1 MLIIAFT
8 SGCGIFRGGDQTYPG
23 RSPTSEGPT
32 PSQGPI
38 EPPARRDTETVDDK
52 WDLWSHGTR
61 LRGADLHPCKIL
73 DDDVCLEPI
82 TAQDVLVLANL
93 GANLVNA
100 SYPGVFN
107 VDPPYDIN
115 AQSVAELDD
124 LIEWAEKIGIYVVIH
139 FRTGPGR
146 NESAIHQLRDADM
159 SVWSDPDAQSAWID
173 MWRFVAERYRNT
185 SIVIG
190 YNLMVEPLANLT
202 VDPDLELE
210 PEKVQAQLRG
220 TLADW
225 NVLAKRITSGIREV
239 DPDTPIIIDSISW
252 ANAAWFSVLEPT
264 GDDRTIYSLHTYDP
278 DAYTTQEE
286 GDESISYPDVVEDY
300 GETINFNRDWLEENL
315 HPVLEFSLKHQVPIY
330 VGEYGAMRWVPGA
343 ANFIR
348 DQINLFEEYGW
359 NYAYYVWRGD
369 DLYFDGFNME
379 YGPDPSDHH
388 LLDGNEVLQAHIEY
402 WSENVFFPMLP

>member
-1 MLIIAFT
+1 
-8 SGCGIFRGGDQTYPG
+8 
-23 RSPTSEGPT
+23 
-32 PSQGPI
+32 
-38 EPPARRDTETVDDK
+38 
-52 WDLWSHGTR
+52 
-61 LRGADLHPCKIL
+61 
-73 DDDVCLEPI
+73 
-82 TAQDVLVLANL
+82 
-93 GANLVNA
+93 
-100 SYPGVFN
+100 
-107 VDPPYDIN
+107 
-115 AQSVAELDD
+115 
-124 LIEWAEKIGIYVVIH
+124 
-139 FRTGPGR
+139 
-146 NESAIHQLRDADM
+146 
-159 SVWSDPDAQSAWID
+159 
-173 MWRFVAERYRNT
+173 
-185 SIVIG
+185 
-190 YNLMVEPLANLT
+190 

>member
-1 MLIIAFT
+1 
-8 SGCGIFRGGDQTYPG
+8 
-23 RSPTSEGPT
+23 
-32 PSQGPI
+32 
-38 EPPARRDTETVDDK
+38 
-52 WDLWSHGTR
+52 
-61 LRGADLHPCKIL
+61 L